1 MSIGGLAERLHL
13 WPRSLFGRLTLIL
26 FFGLIA
32 AHILTFG
39 LIAYERTQA
48 ARAMMVR
55 NLGKEV
61 ASAVAIL
68 ERVPPAERPLWLP
81 RLERSNYRYVLGTD
95 TVAGTPVPET
105 TFAQAVL
112 ASISDAL
119 GSSYS
124 VAVSSAEGSQMGVHL
139 HLADGTALTIEM
151 LPSSMMLSFWV
162 PLILFI
168 QLAILAVFT
177 WLAVRL
183 ATRPLMRL
191 ALAADSFGADLAAAP
206 LPEDGPLE
214 VGRAAIAFNA
224 MQRRIA
230 EHLAERM
237 QILAAVSHDLQTP
250 ITRMRLR
257 ADLMDN
263 ALQRDKMLGDL
274 TAMQMLVEEGIAYAR
289 NAQGVNEAVCR
300 TDLDALLDSLVYD
313 YLDAGQSVGLRG
325 KLGTPLE
332 TRPHTLRRILTNLV
346 DNALKFGGDVEIHVQ
361 VQAGVAITVLDR
373 GPGIPQSELT
383 AVLQPFYRLEGSRNR
398 ETGGTGLGLAI
409 AHQLASAMG
418 ASLSLSNREGGGL
431 QARLLLLKA
440 A

>member
-1 MSIGGLAERLHL
+1 MSIGGMAERLHL

-48 ARAMMVR
+48 ARAMMVG

-68 ERVPPAERPLWLP
+68 ERVPRAERPLWLP
-81 RLERSNYRYVLGTD
+81 RLARSNYRYVLGTG
-95 TVAGTPVPET
+95 TGAGTPVLET
-105 TFAQAVL
+105 TYAQAVL
-112 ASISDAL
+112 ASIADAL
-119 GSSYS
+119 GSRYS
-124 VAVSSAEGSQMGVHL
+124 LTVTSAEGLQMGVQL
-139 HLADGTALTIEM
+139 HLADGAPLTIEM
-151 LPSSMMLSFWV
+151 LPSSMLLSFWV

-191 ALAADSFGADLAAAP
+191 ALAADRFGADLAAAP

-289 NAQGVNEAVCR
+289 NAQGVSEAVCR

-313 YLDAGQSVGLRG
+313 YLDAGQSVGLHG

-346 DNALKFGGDVEIHVQ
+346 DNALKFGSEVEIDVQ
-361 VQAGVAITVLDR
+361 VQAGVAITVRDR

-418 ASLSLSNREGGGL
+418 ASLCLSNREGGGL
-431 QARLLLLKA
+431 QACLLLAKA
-440 A
+440 I

>member
-1 MSIGGLAERLHL
+1 MSIAAIAERLHL

-68 ERVPPAERPLWLP
+68 ERVPPAERSRWLP
-81 RLERSNYRYVLGTD
+81 RLERSNYRYVLGSAAD
-95 TVAGTPVPET
+95 APALKT
-105 TFAQAVL
+105 TFAQAVR

-119 GSSYS
+119 GSAYG
-124 VAVSSAEGSQMGVHL
+124 VAVNGTEGLQMGVHL
-139 HLADGTALTIEM
+139 HLADGTPLAIEM
-151 LPSSMMLSFWV
+151 LPSSMLLSFWV

-191 ALAADSFGADLAAAP
+191 AEAADTFGADLATAP
-206 LPEDGPLE
+206 VPENGPLE
-214 VGRAAIAFNA
+214 VGRAAAAFNA

-263 ALQRDKMLGDL
+263 PVQRDKMLGDL
-274 TAMQMLVEEGIAYAR
+274 NAMQMLVEEGIAYAR
-289 NAQGVNEAVCR
+289 NAQGIGEAMCR

-313 YLDAGQSVGLRG
+313 YLDAGQEVGLRG
-325 KLGTPLE
+325 KVGRPIE

-346 DNALKFGGDVEIHVQ
+346 DNALKFGGEVEIQ
-361 VQAGVAITVLDR
+361 VQAETGIAIAVLDR
-373 GPGIPQSELT
+373 GPGIPTAELS
-383 AVLQPFYRLEGSRNR
+383 AVLQPFYRLEASRNR

-409 AHQLASAMG
+409 AHQLATAMG
-418 ASLSLSNREGGGL
+418 ASLRLSNRDGGGL
-431 QARLLLLKA
+431 QARLLLA
-440 A
+440 NST